1 MYLICGANQWTGFYM
16 ITVSVMKGLSMLY
29 ILCNVCQGSQTNAYM
44 KHVDRYLLIL
54 IAKIA
59 TVSEFQ

>member
-1 MYLICGANQWTGFYM
+1 M

-29 ILCNVCQGSQTNAYM
+29 ILCNVCQDSQKNAYM

-59 TVSEFQ
+59 TVNEFQ

>member
-1 MYLICGANQWTGFYM
+1 M
-16 ITVSVMKGLSMLY
+16 ITVSAMKGLSMLY
-29 ILCNVCQGSQTNAYM
+29 ILCNVCQDSQTNAYM

-59 TVSEFQ
+59 TVNEFQ